1 MTQNRK
7 LAYAALLGNMVL
19 WALAIPLAKRGFA
32 DGLTPTTFLLGR
44 YVLAAIISLPVIA
57 LISRQST
64 VKSVFRL
71 SNLLKVTLLEIL
83 GTVIVLWL
91 LYEGVTRTTAVEA
104 SLIAVTW
111 PIFVTIGGVILL
123 KEKEELHELA
133 GLSLAIAGTTVLVAG
148 PVANGFFTGSLIGNL
163 LILGQNLT
171 GATYYLLAK
180 RFYQPF
186 NKWAVT
192 HLSFWVGILGF
203 GSIQLLQGISPITSL
218 TSLWT
223 NPSPWPL
230 IATVYMAIGG
240 SILGLTLYLIGQ
252 DKIEASEA
260 AVFTYLEPLIG
271 IPASMLLLGETVTP
285 LQIITAI
292 IIALGVFLAE
302 HRPRLVASG

>member
-44 YVLAAIISLPVIA
+44 YVLAAIISLPVIT

-111 PIFVTIGGVILL
+111 PIFVTIGGVMLL

-171 GATYYLLAK
+171 GAAYYLLAK

-218 TSLWT
+218 TGLWT

-302 HRPRLVASG
+302 HRPRSV